1 MHNSSEELMQRTR
14 NIALCVAAGALLSS
28 VSTAVPAVAAPS
40 SPACKNVSLSWAG
53 GTAKPGG
60 GSDQQETAGVQVKNS
75 GDDTC
80 SLLGAPSVML
90 TTNGAP
96 ETLSQQ
102 PGGNSVNLAP
112 GKTARFTITF
122 LGDSGKNGNE
132 IIRPDQAVV
141 TLPGGTAKT
150 LTWQWGSVTRQEAAS
165 HPGNFVSPIT

>member
-1 MHNSSEELMQRTR
+1 MQRTR
-14 NIALCVAAGALLSS
+14 NIALCLAAGAFVSS
-28 VSTAVPAVAAPS
+28 VCTVVPAVAVPG
-40 SPACKNVSLSWAG
+40 SPACKDVTLSWAG
-53 GTAKPGG
+53 GTAKTGG
-60 GSDQQETAGVQVKNS
+60 GSDRQETARVQIKNS
-75 GDDTC
+75 GDHTC

-102 PGGNSVNLAP
+102 SGGTSVSLGPGR
-112 GKTARFTITF
+112 TAKFTITF
-122 LGDSGKNGNE
+122 LGDSGKSGNE

-141 TLPGGTAKT
+141 TLPGGTVKT